1 MWGVLIVGILAVLVL
16 VTASVINFA
25 LSGKQKTESDKNSLM
40 AAGALAAIGIGFVI
54 LLVAWVMMSEK
65 KMKDLKLAAMSHPA
79 AGGESGGA
87 PTNLQKSTT
96 GGEGAGGAGGA
107 VQQALQF
114 SRENPELTRELLKM
128 ITE

>member
-40 AAGALAAIGIGFVI
+40 AAGALAAIGIGFII

-65 KMKDLKLAAMSHPA
+65 KMKDLKLAAMTHPE

-87 PTNLQKSTT
+87 LAGVASGGGGAT
-96 GGEGAGGAGGA
+96 GGGGT
-107 VQQALQF
+107 VQQGLDFAQK
-114 SRENPELTRELLKM
+114 NPELTRLLLE
-128 ITE
+128 TLTA

>member
-1 MWGVLIVGILAVLVL
+1 MWGALIVGILAVLIL

-79 AGGESGGA
+79 AGGESGAAMGGGGGTGA
-87 PTNLQKSTT
+87 T
-96 GGEGAGGAGGA
+96 GGGGGATGA
-107 VQQALQF
+107 VQQGLQF
-114 SRENPELTRELLKM
+114 AQQNPELTQQLLKTLM
-128 ITE
+128 G